1 MIFHKTKGLLCW
13 VQCTCSDAIIQGLR
27 KAVITYTYFLQIIK
41 KSELLQRSKHS
52 KFDRFKQS
60 YGYTYMYVYSSQS
73 KIMWFQYLS
82 FNGFLSWVMQENLMF
97 SMLWKKHIHNN
108 FYKWNNYAQI
118 VVTSKQ
124 KRLTK
129 SMKNINETT
138 IFSILICFSVTHDH
152 LF

>member
-1 MIFHKTKGLLCW
+1 
-13 VQCTCSDAIIQGLR
+13 
-27 KAVITYTYFLQIIK
+27 
-41 KSELLQRSKHS
+41 
-52 KFDRFKQS
+52 
-60 YGYTYMYVYSSQS
+60 
-73 KIMWFQYLS
+73 
-82 FNGFLSWVMQENLMF
+82 
-97 SMLWKKHIHNN
+97 MLWKKHIHNN
-108 FYKWNNYAQI
+108 FDKWNNYAQI

>member
-1 MIFHKTKGLLCW
+1 
-13 VQCTCSDAIIQGLR
+13 
-27 KAVITYTYFLQIIK
+27 
-41 KSELLQRSKHS
+41 
-52 KFDRFKQS
+52 
-60 YGYTYMYVYSSQS
+60 
-73 KIMWFQYLS
+73 
-82 FNGFLSWVMQENLMF
+82 
-97 SMLWKKHIHNN
+97 MLWKKHIHNN
-108 FYKWNNYAQI
+108 FYEWNNYAQI

>member
-1 MIFHKTKGLLCW
+1 
-13 VQCTCSDAIIQGLR
+13 
-27 KAVITYTYFLQIIK
+27 
-41 KSELLQRSKHS
+41 
-52 KFDRFKQS
+52 
-60 YGYTYMYVYSSQS
+60 
-73 KIMWFQYLS
+73 
-82 FNGFLSWVMQENLMF
+82 
-97 SMLWKKHIHNN
+97 MLWKKHIHNN

-152 LF
+152 LFKLRRG

>member
-1 MIFHKTKGLLCW
+1 
-13 VQCTCSDAIIQGLR
+13 
-27 KAVITYTYFLQIIK
+27 
-41 KSELLQRSKHS
+41 
-52 KFDRFKQS
+52 
-60 YGYTYMYVYSSQS
+60 
-73 KIMWFQYLS
+73 
-82 FNGFLSWVMQENLMF
+82 MF

-138 IFSILICFSVTHDH
+138 WLPILNCEEDRYSNMLNSLKIRKRKH
-152 LF
+152 